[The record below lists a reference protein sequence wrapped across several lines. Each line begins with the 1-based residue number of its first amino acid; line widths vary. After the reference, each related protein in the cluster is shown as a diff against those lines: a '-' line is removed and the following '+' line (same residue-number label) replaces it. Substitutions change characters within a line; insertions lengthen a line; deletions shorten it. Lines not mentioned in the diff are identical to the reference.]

1 MKIEV
6 TGSDRE
12 ETDVTIKLS
21 NTGIPVTI
29 GTNPELV
36 KKCWFSCIYSLL
48 IKQDNPELVA
58 AKTLGIPCMERA
70 DF

>member
-1 MKIEV
+1 MVLQKILQYMKIEV

-36 KKCWFSCIYSLL
+36 KKC
-48 IKQDNPELVA
+48 
-58 AKTLGIPCMERA
+58 
-70 DF
+70 